1 MIDPVIYQY
10 SKVLWDYMRL
20 NMPLRKADCIV
31 GFGCYNEDIAL
42 RAAELYHAG
51 YAPKVLFTG
60 GLGRNTKEMW
70 TESEAERFARIAISA
85 GVPEQDI
92 LIENRSTNSAENIL
106 FTRQL
111 LRERGISAARLL
123 GVHKP
128 FMERRVMAA
137 MGVYWPEVEF
147 TITSPQVTLEEYI
160 EISTSQGM
168 EEKRVIEV
176 LVGDFQRMDV
186 YARLGYQLPQVI
198 PAEATAAF
206 EKLVELGYTRELVA
220 EP

>member
-1 MIDPVIYQY
+1 MDAIVYEA
-10 SKVLWDYMRL
+10 SKILWDYMRL
-20 NMPLRKADCIV
+20 DMPLCKADCIV
-31 GFGCYNEDIAL
+31 GFGCYNEDIAQ
-42 RAAELYHAG
+42 RAADLYHAG

-70 TESEAERFARIAISA
+70 TESEAERFARIAVAA

-92 LIENRSTNSAENIL
+92 LMEKYSTNSAENIL
-106 FTRQL
+106 FTRKL
-111 LRERGISAARLL
+111 LQEQGMSVQHIL

-137 MGVYWPEVEF
+137 MGVYWPEIRL
-147 TITSPQVTLEEYI
+147 TMTSPQVTLEEYVAL
-160 EISTSQGM
+160 SVTQGM

-186 YARLGYQLPQVI
+186 YARLGYQLPQDI
-198 PAEATAAF
+198 PAETTAAF
-206 EKLVELGYTRELVA
+206 EKLVALGYTRELVA
-220 EP
+220 AP

>member
-1 MIDPVIYQY
+1 MDPAVYEY
-10 SKVLWDYMRL
+10 VKVLWDYMRL
-20 NMPLRKADCIV
+20 DMPLSGADCIV

-42 RAAELYHAG
+42 RCAKLYHAG
-51 YAPKVLFTG
+51 YAPRVLFTG

-85 GVPEQDI
+85 GVPERDI

-106 FTRQL
+106 FTREL
-111 LRERGISAARLL
+111 LREKGIAAEHLL

-137 MGVYWPEVEF
+137 MGVYWPEVRF
-147 TITSPQVTLEEYI
+147 TVTSPQVSIEEYI
-160 EISTSQGM
+160 ALSVGQGM

-176 LVGDFQRMDV
+176 LVGDFQRIDV
-186 YARLGYQLPQVI
+186 YARKGYQLPQEI
-198 PAEATAAF
+198 PPQAMDAYKKLTAM
-206 EKLVELGYTRELVA
+206 GYTRELVA
-220 EP
+220 E

>member
-1 MIDPVIYQY
+1 MDHTIYEY
-10 SKVLWDYMRL
+10 AKVLWDYMRL
-20 NMPLRKADCIV
+20 DMPLRKADCIV

-42 RAAELYHAG
+42 RCAELYHAG

-70 TESEAERFARIAISA
+70 TESEAERFARIAIAA
-85 GVPEQDI
+85 GVPEKDI
-92 LIENRSTNSAENIL
+92 LIENRSTNSAENII
-106 FTRQL
+106 FTREL
-111 LRERGISAARLL
+111 LEKEGIAVDHIL

-147 TITSPQVTLEEYI
+147 TVTSRQVSLEEYI
-160 EISTSQGM
+160 ALSVQQGM

-176 LVGDFQRMDV
+176 LVGDFQRIDV
-186 YARLGYQLPQVI
+186 YARKGYQLAQEI
-198 PAEATAAF
+198 PSNAMQAYQKMVA
-206 EKLVELGYTRELVA
+206 LGYTRELVA
-220 EP
+220 E

>member
-1 MIDPVIYQY
+1 MDSSICEY
-10 SKVLWDYMRL
+10 SRILWDYMRL
-20 NMPLRKADCIV
+20 DMPLHKADCIV

-51 YAPKVLFTG
+51 YAPRVLFTG

-70 TESEAERFARIAISA
+70 TESEADRFARIAIAA
-85 GVPEQDI
+85 GVPERDI
-92 LIENRSTNSAENIL
+92 LIENRSTNSAENII
-106 FTRQL
+106 FTREL
-111 LRERGISAARLL
+111 LVREGIPAEHIL

-147 TITSPQVTLEEYI
+147 TVTSPQVSLEEYI
-160 EISTSQGM
+160 ALSVQQGM

-176 LVGDFQRMDV
+176 LVGDFQRIDV
-186 YARLGYQLPQVI
+186 YARKGYQLPQEI
-198 PAEATAAF
+198 PPCAAQAYN
-206 EKLVELGYTRELVA
+206 KLVTLGYTRELVS
-220 EP
+220 E

>member
-1 MIDPVIYQY
+1 MDHAVYEY
-10 SKVLWDYMRL
+10 AKVLWDYMRL
-20 NMPLRKADCIV
+20 DMPPCKADCIV

-42 RAAELYHAG
+42 RCAELYHAG

-70 TESEAERFARIAISA
+70 TESEAERFARIAVSA
-85 GVPEQDI
+85 GVPERDI

-106 FTRQL
+106 FTRDL
-111 LRERGISAARLL
+111 LQKEGIAAERLL

-137 MGVYWPEVEF
+137 MGVYWPEVNF
-147 TITSPQVTLEEYI
+147 TVTSPQVSLEEYI
-160 EISTSQGM
+160 ALSVEQGM

-176 LVGDFQRMDV
+176 LVGDFQRIDV
-186 YARLGYQLPQVI
+186 YARKGFQLPQEI
-198 PAEATAAF
+198 PPYAMHAYK
-206 EKLVELGYTRELVA
+206 KLTSLGYTRELVA
-220 EP
+220 E

>member
-1 MIDPVIYQY
+1 MDHTIYEY
-10 SKVLWDYMRL
+10 AKVLWYYMRL
-20 NMPLRKADCIV
+20 DMPLRKSDCIV

-42 RAAELYHAG
+42 RCAELYHAG

-70 TESEAERFARIAISA
+70 TESEAERFARIAIAA
-85 GVPEQDI
+85 GVPEKDI
-92 LIENRSTNSAENIL
+92 LIENRSTNSAENII
-106 FTRQL
+106 FTREL
-111 LRERGISAARLL
+111 LEKEGIAVDHIL

-147 TITSPQVTLEEYI
+147 SVTSPQVSLEEYI
-160 EISTSQGM
+160 ALSVQQGM

-176 LVGDFQRMDV
+176 LVGDFQRIDV
-186 YARLGYQLPQVI
+186 YARKGYQLAQEI
-198 PAEATAAF
+198 PSNAMQAYQKMVA
-206 EKLVELGYTRELVA
+206 LGYTRELVA
-220 EP
+220 E

>member
-1 MIDPVIYQY
+1 MVPDIYE
-10 SKVLWDYMRL
+10 SVKVLWDYMRL
-20 NMPLRKADCIV
+20 DMPICKADCIV

-42 RAAELYHAG
+42 RCAELYHAG
-51 YAPKVLFTG
+51 YAPRVLFTG

-70 TESEAERFARIAISA
+70 TESEAERFARIAVSA
-85 GVPEQDI
+85 GVPERDI

-106 FTRQL
+106 FTRDL
-111 LRERGISAARLL
+111 LEREGIAAEHLL

-137 MGVYWPEVEF
+137 MGIYWPEVKF
-147 TITSPQVTLEEYI
+147 SVTSPQVSLEEYI
-160 EISTSQGM
+160 ALSVEQGM

-186 YARLGYQLPQVI
+186 YARKGYQLPQDI
-198 PAEATAAF
+198 PSDAKKAYEN
-206 EKLVELGYTRELVA
+206 LISLGYTRELVA
-220 EP
+220 E

>member
-1 MIDPVIYQY
+1 MDHTIYEY
-10 SKVLWDYMRL
+10 AKVLWDYMRL
-20 NMPLRKADCIV
+20 DMPLRKADCIV

-42 RAAELYHAG
+42 RCAELYHAG

-70 TESEAERFARIAISA
+70 TESEAERFARIAIAA
-85 GVPEQDI
+85 GVPEKDI
-92 LIENRSTNSAENIL
+92 LIENRSTNSAENII
-106 FTRQL
+106 FTREL
-111 LRERGISAARLL
+111 LEKEGIAVDHIL

-147 TITSPQVTLEEYI
+147 TVTSPQVSLEEYI
-160 EISTSQGM
+160 ALSVQQGM

-176 LVGDFQRMDV
+176 LVGDFQRIDV
-186 YARLGYQLPQVI
+186 YARKGYQLAQEI
-198 PAEATAAF
+198 PSDAMQAYHKMVA
-206 EKLVELGYTRELVA
+206 LGYTRELVA
-220 EP
+220 E

>member
-1 MIDPVIYQY
+1 MDPNLYDSV
-10 SKVLWDYMRL
+10 KVLWDYMRL
-20 NMPLRKADCIV
+20 DMPLSKADCIV

-42 RAAELYHAG
+42 RCAELYHTG

-70 TESEAERFARIAISA
+70 TESEAERFARIAVSA
-85 GVPEQDI
+85 GVPERDI
-92 LIENRSTNSAENIL
+92 LIENRSANSTENIL
-106 FTRQL
+106 FTRDL
-111 LRERGISAARLL
+111 LQKEGIAAEHLL

-137 MGVYWPEVEF
+137 MGVYWPEVKF
-147 TITSPQVTLEEYI
+147 SVTSPQVSLEEYI
-160 EISTSQGM
+160 SLSVEQGM

-186 YARLGYQLPQVI
+186 YARKGYQLPQDI
-198 PAEATAAF
+198 PSDAQKAYQ
-206 EKLVELGYTRELVA
+206 KLISLGYTRELVA
-220 EP
+220 E

>member
-1 MIDPVIYQY
+1 MDPTVYEY
-10 SKVLWDYMRL
+10 VKVLWDYMRL
-20 NMPLRKADCIV
+20 DMPLSKADCIV

-42 RAAELYHAG
+42 RCAELYHAG
-51 YAPKVLFTG
+51 YAPRILFTG

-85 GVPEQDI
+85 GVPESDI

-106 FTRQL
+106 FTREL
-111 LRERGISAARLL
+111 LQKEGIPAAHLL

-137 MGVYWPEVEF
+137 MGVYWPDVKF
-147 TITSPQVTLEEYI
+147 TVTSPRVSIEEYI
-160 EISTSQGM
+160 ALSVAQGM

-176 LVGDFQRMDV
+176 LVGDFQRIDV
-186 YARLGYQLPQVI
+186 YARKGYQLPQEI
-198 PAEATAAF
+198 PSHVTEAY
-206 EKLVELGYTRELVA
+206 KKMLSLGYTRELVA
-220 EP
+220 E

>member
-1 MIDPVIYQY
+1 MDPNLYDSV
-10 SKVLWDYMRL
+10 KVLWDYMRL
-20 NMPLRKADCIV
+20 DMPLSKADCIV

-42 RAAELYHAG
+42 RCAELYHTG

-70 TESEAERFARIAISA
+70 TESEAERFARIAVSA
-85 GVPEQDI
+85 GVPERDI
-92 LIENRSTNSAENIL
+92 LIENRSANSAENIL
-106 FTRQL
+106 FTRDL
-111 LRERGISAARLL
+111 LQKEGIAAEHLL

-137 MGVYWPEVEF
+137 MGVYWPEVKF
-147 TITSPQVTLEEYI
+147 SVTSPQVSLEEYI
-160 EISTSQGM
+160 SLSVEQGM

-186 YARLGYQLPQVI
+186 YARKGYQLPQDI
-198 PAEATAAF
+198 PSDAQKAYQ
-206 EKLVELGYTRELVA
+206 KLISLGYTRELVA
-220 EP
+220 E

>member
-1 MIDPVIYQY
+1 MDHTIYEY
-10 SKVLWDYMRL
+10 AKVLWDYMRL
-20 NMPLRKADCIV
+20 DMPLRKADCIV

-42 RAAELYHAG
+42 RCAELYHAG

-70 TESEAERFARIAISA
+70 TESEAERFARIAIAA
-85 GVPEQDI
+85 GVPEKDI
-92 LIENRSTNSAENIL
+92 LIENRSTNSAENII
-106 FTRQL
+106 FTREL
-111 LRERGISAARLL
+111 LEKEGIAVDHIL

-147 TITSPQVTLEEYI
+147 SVTSPQVSLEEYI
-160 EISTSQGM
+160 ALSVQQGM

-176 LVGDFQRMDV
+176 LVGDFQRIDV
-186 YARLGYQLPQVI
+186 YARKGYQLAQEI
-198 PAEATAAF
+198 PSNAMQAYQKMVA
-206 EKLVELGYTRELVA
+206 LGYTRELVA
-220 EP
+220 E